1 MRRGVSSWRRFSRW
15 WLVLAL
21 ATMASGVGATTL
33 QSIQTSQT
41 AEGLRLTA
49 TVQVVLN
56 SQVQQ
61 ALERGVPLY
70 FVHQVQVVQPRWWWR
85 DQVVTNVTR
94 RVRIARQ
101 ALTRQWRVAVLP
113 DESSN
118 GSAPQTGQAMS
129 MTVPS
134 VEAALALVGK
144 VGDWLVLPQ
153 AEWPDVGE
161 PPQMVYRFYLDTS
174 ELPGP
179 FQIGQ
184 GSSAEW
190 SVRLEAVR
198 PLGLRAAPLSVEG
211 AR

>member
-1 MRRGVSSWRRFSRW
+1 
-15 WLVLAL
+15 
-21 ATMASGVGATTL
+21 
-33 QSIQTSQT
+33 
-41 AEGLRLTA
+41 
-49 TVQVVLN
+49 
-56 SQVQQ
+56 
-61 ALERGVPLY
+61 
-70 FVHQVQVVQPRWWWR
+70 
-85 DQVVTNVTR
+85 
-94 RVRIARQ
+94 
-101 ALTRQWRVAVLP
+101 RQWRVAVLT
-113 DESSN
+113 DDSGN
-118 GSAPQTGQAMS
+118 GSAPQTGQVMS

-198 PLGLRAAPLSVEG
+198 PLGLRASPSAGEG
-211 AR
+211 VQ